1 MCQPTSTLHFSNIG
15 SKGHV
20 KIKEHDLREICSKF
34 GTVEAIRVSD
44 KPKPMAL
51 VRLSNLSD
59 AVACLSA
66 MHNQTIK
73 GHTMKIAFSR
83 QNVNGSAA
91 TTPEQPSK
99 QQQTAPA
106 ASPSPAA
113 PVATAVPTTPSQ

>member
-20 KIKEHDLREICSKF
+20 KIKEQDLKDICGKF
-34 GTVEAIRVSD
+34 GTVEAIRVTD

-51 VRLSNLSD
+51 VKLSNLAD
-59 AVACLSA
+59 AVACLCS

-83 QNVNGSAA
+83 
-91 TTPEQPSK
+91 
-99 QQQTAPA
+99 
-106 ASPSPAA
+106 
-113 PVATAVPTTPSQ
+113 